1 MAVAQ
6 ENGFQKIIQR
16 FGSLFK
22 ATEVKNGLVN
32 ITTNA
37 DMYLFDKPVIGPTQ
51 GAILT
56 QNEFATGEW
65 VKNHGGIQKISI
77 NGKETYRSGSENML
91 FVNPGPGIGV
101 SVSDQGTVTISNT
114 GGSGGESVQANMQV
128 SDPSDPAFIENRI
141 AYYTEGQTF
150 HQIGSA
156 GGSLTTEGDYKFVR
170 DTTGVSS
177 IIFEAGMSY
186 QIEDSNSSGF
196 TTFTGT
202 AKRVPAVT
210 TITQTSVPA
219 YSIGVG
225 NLALADSSL
234 DDTGE
239 PVLVIKD
246 SLTGDVVIITQRETS
261 YQGIIVYGKG
271 KSVGKT
277 LDDDLIPSGIARTS
291 NLATV
296 ATTGSYNDLSDQPT
310 IPSLSGYATETY
322 VTNAV
327 AAAKGLVWD
336 TTNSASYN
344 QQPGTFLAS
353 QGCSSIYLQLG
364 AASGDN
370 MYEFSGYIYGVSSI
384 TFQMPFGYSGVIY
397 WPEGTSLT
405 SLDPTS
411 VYVYSIMMRY
421 QQFTVGHFQKYVTL
435 S

>member
-22 ATEVKNGLVN
+22 STEVKNGLVN

-37 DMYLFDKPVIGPTQ
+37 DMYMFDKPVIGPTQ
-51 GAILT
+51 GAVLT

-77 NGKETYRSGSENML
+77 NGKETYRSGGENMI

-101 SVSDQGTVTISNT
+101 SVSDQGTLTISNT

-128 SDPSDPAFIENRI
+128 SDPADPAFIENRI

-210 TITQTSVPA
+210 TITQTTVQA

-246 SLTGDVVIITQRETS
+246 GLTGDVVIITQGETS

-277 LDDDLIPSGIARTS
+277 LDDDLIPSGIARTA

-327 AAAKGLVWD
+327 DAAKGLVY
-336 TTNSASYN
+336 ASTSDSSFN
-344 QQPGTFLAS
+344 QQPGTFLAATGTS
-353 QGCSSIYLQLG
+353 TIYLQLG

-370 MYEFSGYIYGVSSI
+370 TYEFSGVIYGVTSV
-384 TFQMPFGYSGVIY
+384 TFNKPFGHTGNIL
-397 WPEGTSLT
+397 WPEGTVLT
-405 SLDPTS
+405 GLDSTA
-411 VYVYSIMMRY
+411 VYGYSIIIRY
-421 QQFTVGHFQKYVTL
+421 NVIAIGHFQKYVAL

>member
-1 MAVAQ
+1 MAEQV
-6 ENGFQKIIQR
+6 NGFKKISQW
-16 FGSLFK
+16 FGSLFHS
-22 ATEVKNGLVN
+22 TEVANSIVSN
-32 ITTNA
+32 TTNA
-37 DMYLFDKPVIGPTQ
+37 NLYMFDKPVIGRNQ
-51 GAILT
+51 SNVSILE
-56 QNEFATGEW
+56 QNEFATSEW
-65 VKNHGGIQKISI
+65 VKKYGGIQSISI
-77 NGKETYRSGSENML
+77 NGKTTYRSGSENMI
-91 FVNPGPGIGV
+91 FINPGPGIGV

-114 GGSGGESVQANMQV
+114 GGSGGESVQANFMTGYP
-128 SDPSDPAFIENRI
+128 SDPSFIENRI
-141 AYYTEGQTF
+141 AYYNEGSTF
-150 HQIGSA
+150 TQMGSA

-177 IIFEAGMSY
+177 IVFEAGMSY
-186 QIEDSNSSGF
+186 QIEDTNAEGF
-196 TTFTGT
+196 TTFTSV
-202 AKRVPAVT
+202 AKRVPT
-210 TITQTSVPA
+210 INTITETIQA
-219 YSIGVG
+219 YSVAVG
-225 NLALADSSL
+225 NLSLAYDSL
-234 DDTGE
+234 EDTGE
-239 PVLVIKD
+239 SVVVIKD
-246 SLTGDVVIITQRETS
+246 GSTGDVVIITKIETS

-271 KSVGKT
+271 KTVGKT
-277 LDDDLIPSGIARTS
+277 IDDDLIPAGIARTAD
-291 NLATV
+291 LATV

-310 IPSLSGYATETY
+310 IPSLTGYATETY

-336 TTNSASYN
+336 TTTSASYN

-405 SLDPTS
+405 NLDPTS